1 MGYNGLRHWLRL
13 GLCRCDAQALAVN
26 DQERTIA
33 RRYIG
38 GVPWPMVIWGIGGF
52 ALWLALWPLAHA
64 GVLPLWLGT
73 VIAAVIFCYSYLP
86 THEAQHGNIGRP
98 GTRWRWL
105 NELVGHLS
113 VLPWFFPYRLHRAI
127 HLKHH
132 AHTNADGLDPDL
144 YIRADSIW
152 GAMRAAWLSTQPGH
166 SSGVTLEVLEDTPG
180 HERLFLEALALR
192 YGGWILMGTLVW
204 SGFALE
210 ALLLWWLP
218 RHVGVTYIS
227 LLLSWA
233 PHHPGEQT
241 GRYKDTRA
249 FKYRFGNILAMGME
263 YHIIHHLHPSIPLH
277 KNMPAYREL
286 KPILEERGCDLGGL

>member
-1 MGYNGLRHWLRL
+1 MGLSRG
-13 GLCRCDAQALAVN
+13 DAGALAVS

-38 GVPWPMVIWGIGGF
+38 GVPWPIVVWGIGGF
-52 ALWLALWPLAHA
+52 LLWLALWPLAHTDL
-64 GVLPLWLGT
+64 LPLWLGT
-73 VIAAVIFCYSYLP
+73 VIAAIIFCYSYLP

-144 YIRADSIW
+144 YIRADTIW

-166 SSGVTLEVLEDTPG
+166 SGGVTLEVLEDTPG

-210 ALLLWWLP
+210 VLALWWIP
-218 RHVGVTYIS
+218 KVIANIYIPVV
-227 LLLSWA
+227 LSWA
-233 PHHPGEQT
+233 PHHPMRET
-241 GRYKDTRA
+241 GRYRDTRGW
-249 FKYRFGNILAMGME
+249 KSPFGTVLSAGME
-263 YHIIHHLHPSIPLH
+263 YHLVHHLFPAIPLH
-277 KNMPAYREL
+277 KTPAAYREL
-286 KPILEERGCDLGGL
+286 KPLLAERGMELGEL